1 MARPAARVLSSPV
14 TQDPQLSA
22 FPAESRTDMLRRIN
36 RECANPEIA
45 VLRLQHEM
53 LRLQRLGPFMD
64 AHDTLAI
71 SGEIELLIR
80 ALDAI
85 EAQIKRATVQQAQAL
100 GLTA

>member
-53 LRLQRLGPFMD
+53 LRLQRLGPFM
-64 AHDTLAI
+64 HHSQVWSVTGHVFILADVLD
-71 SGEIELLIR
+71 EIE
-80 ALDAI
+80 ADV
-85 EAQIKRATVQQAQAL
+85 KRHAERHAKAVGIIA
-100 GLTA
+100 